1 MATRQAVSAAET
13 RALDTFVKLLRAT
26 NTLRARLVPRLL
38 EHELTETQFGV
49 LEVLYHKGPL
59 CQREIGDKLL
69 TSGGNITL
77 VVDNLE
83 KRRLVERVREATDR
97 RFVTVYLT
105 AAGRKLIARVF
116 PSHARRITD
125 AMGALGAGEQEELAR
140 LCRKLGTA
148 RSTAPAPRPPR

>member
-1 MATRQAVSAAET
+1 MSAAET
-13 RALDTFVKLLRAT
+13 RALDTFIKLMRAT

-38 EHELTETQFGV
+38 EQKLTETQFGV

-69 TSGGNITL
+69 TSGGNVTL

-83 KRRLVERVREATDR
+83 KRGLVERVREAADR

-105 AAGRKLIARVF
+105 AAGRRLIARVF
-116 PSHARRITD
+116 PAHAKRITD

-148 RSTAPAPRPPR
+148 SSTASAPRPPR